1 MSSGHQRQDALDP
14 ELVAYVLDELDPD
27 ARERLERRL
36 EGDRA
41 LRARLAELSATV
53 GALTELPAQAW
64 DREEPP
70 RLGAPASAR
79 IVGAP
84 ARVRRPPRLRLAPA
98 VRRLL
103 APLPAALGIAALAI
117 GVLIGVGVAGSGPA
131 GPAIV
136 ATADLLP
143 IDGTRPSA
151 SGVFRL
157 ASGRIG
163 RLEVSG
169 LQPTDAGHV
178 YELWLMDSTRD
189 LISVATFRVNA
200 AGAAQITAPL
210 PAPPSHFRYLDVSL
224 QPLDGTALHSSQSVL
239 RGRTP

>member
-1 MSSGHQRQDALDP
+1 MSGHGRHHEALDP
-14 ELVAYVLDELDPD
+14 ELVAYVLDELDPG
-27 ARERLERRL
+27 ARERLDQRL
-36 EGDRA
+36 QADRA
-41 LRARLAELSATV
+41 LRVRLAELSATV
-53 GALTELPAQAW
+53 GALAQLPAQAW

-70 RLGAPASAR
+70 PLRPPVSAGSAPA
-79 IVGAP
+79 P
-84 ARVRRPPRLRLAPA
+84 ALRARPPRLAAA
-98 VRRLL
+98 VRRVL
-103 APLPAALGIAALAI
+103 APLPAALAIAALGI
-117 GVLIGVGVAGSGPA
+117 GVLIGVGVAGGGPA

-143 IDGTRPSA
+143 IDGTNPSA
-151 SGVFRL
+151 RGVFRL

-163 RLEVSG
+163 RLEVNG
-169 LQPTDAGHV
+169 LRPTDGRHV

-200 AGAAQITAPL
+200 AGDAQITSPL
-210 PAPPSHFRYLDVSL
+210 PAAPSHFRYLDVSL